1 MICSG
6 SNTNKLLYKSE
17 LLHVEDKREENKET
31 RQDRRQRNRRSARYK
46 EQTQDERCGDREKVE
61 TDQNKDRGRV
71 LDRCFDFLKK
81 MSS

>member
-1 MICSG
+1 M
-6 SNTNKLLYKSE
+6 
-17 LLHVEDKREENKET
+17 EDKREENKET

-46 EQTQDERCGDREKVE
+46 EQTQDKRCRDREKIE

-81 MSS
+81 NEFMSALVSSVRGFSIRNVC